1 MFSASRN
8 QKLNLGN
15 ILNFKAWIKLVFH
28 IEVLVLVRSFHIPR
42 AENKN
47 QMLFLQSVLAK
58 GRKGSLGGLFC
69 K

>member
-28 IEVLVLVRSFHIPR
+28 SEVLVLVRSFHIPR

-58 GRKGSLGGLFC
+58 GRKSSLGGLFC